1 MGWLGAISHNVAREK
16 NDKETKK
23 NNIQESLL
31 KSAHRWKI
39 KIQIK
44 TYFSCKRKY
53 IVDTSRSGARKVMQP
68 IKIMSRPC
76 MHAMSVNMES
86 ASFSKMLWNG
96 LYHGFLITSGRK

>member
-31 KSAHRWKI
+31 KSAHTWKI

-44 TYFSCKRKY
+44 T
-53 IVDTSRSGARKVMQP
+53 
-68 IKIMSRPC
+68 
-76 MHAMSVNMES
+76 
-86 ASFSKMLWNG
+86 
-96 LYHGFLITSGRK
+96 